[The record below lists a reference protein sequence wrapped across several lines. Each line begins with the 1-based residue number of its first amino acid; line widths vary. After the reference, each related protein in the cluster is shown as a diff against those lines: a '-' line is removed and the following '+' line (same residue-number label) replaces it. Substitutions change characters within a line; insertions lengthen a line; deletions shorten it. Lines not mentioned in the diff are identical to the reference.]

1 MNCKI
6 NPDGTS
12 CLQICED
19 STSDDLQP
27 IAEAI
32 HALLGIPVTIRSLH
46 NRGIRMERGEIV
58 DRDYTGPVLEDVLRT
73 NKIIHVVPTEGPYK
87 GKAVVVAPIRT
98 SAGSVIGA
106 VGVVDLVAA
115 LDILS
120 MFKEYPG
127 IVDEVEESKKKLL

>member
-1 MNCKI
+1 
-6 NPDGTS
+6 
-12 CLQICED
+12 
-19 STSDDLQP
+19 
-27 IAEAI
+27 
-32 HALLGIPVTIRSLH
+32 